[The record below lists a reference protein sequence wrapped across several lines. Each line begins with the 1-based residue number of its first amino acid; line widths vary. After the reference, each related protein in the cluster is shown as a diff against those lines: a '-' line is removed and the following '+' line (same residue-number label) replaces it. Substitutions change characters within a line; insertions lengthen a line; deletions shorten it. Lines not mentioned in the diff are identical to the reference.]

1 LRAAERERERE
12 LGQLEWAAREKGRG
26 KREFL
31 SFSFFKKIF
40 SNSFFKLSNFNQIR
54 NHAFES

>member
-26 KREFL
+26 KREVL
-31 SFSFFKKIF
+31 SFSFFKKSFQIRF
-40 SNSFFKLSNFNQIR
+40 SNFQTSIK
-54 NHAFES
+54 